1 MSATAPAQADQVAM
15 GDWLSSSSS
24 NYLVLSFLGQGTFGK
39 VAKCMRMHDKRT
51 VAIKMMTNRG
61 SLVRQA
67 EEEVVNLLKLKS
79 LDSNQSN
86 IVRFYGV
93 FTCQGHICLEFEAL
107 DKSLFDFME
116 EKEFQPLLL
125 KEIRPIVQQI
135 AVALEYLRAAGII
148 HADLKLENVML
159 VDHAHEPYRI
169 KVIDFGLACHVSST
183 MLGSYIQTRYYRSPE
198 IILGLPFTEAVDM
211 WSLGCMAA
219 EMYHGDPLYP
229 GGSEYNMMRYMVET
243 QGQPPDNLLTLGL
256 KTDHFFRS
264 QRGQKKPTTRLFE
277 LKTPEQYHRE
287 TGHLS
292 VETRRRKLESL
303 YDLIV
308 QVTNPESPADK
319 VAVRS
324 DELIFVDM
332 LDKMLELDAAS
343 RITPRL
349 VLEHQFVSMDH
360 LVCMYRDS
368 SHVKSCFL
376 LMDFCRNNTPASDSG
391 ELESRSLQQDYA
403 RTSQPLRQNIS
414 PFAERNYLS
423 QAGYISPHP
432 CTQTSGMKRKAY
444 DDDGSEDHPSKKSK
458 PGWYRGKNNCPA
470 TSSSTL
476 YASTNIQAR
485 SAAVRNPP
493 AQPLNQSVNSHS
505 SKSSQAKSSIGS
517 GVKRKADGDDDDHH
531 HTVSDRYIRSHDDS
545 RRCRRDHTRTSSQSC
560 NSPRVKRKRS
570 HGDNYDSE
578 RSDHESKR
586 VKKSSAAPSTCS
598 SSSSCTQT
606 LHVRPNRRIIPP
618 EHHCQRAHDSSST
631 WTESRARSGLN
642 DERRTGEG
650 GRERGGQ
657 EEDEDRWRRRKERR
671 REERRRRRR
680 RRRRGGQTTSVKT
693 RDH

>member
-1 MSATAPAQADQVAM
+1 MSSLVLYFSVQGLMWWIYVLAYTCGFQQQVSHLLVTCSMSATAPAQADQVAI

-39 VAKCMRMHDKRT
+39 VAKCTRMHDKRT
-51 VAIKMMTNRG
+51 VAIKMMTNQG

-79 LDSNQSN
+79 LDLNQSN

-93 FTCQGHICLEFEAL
+93 FTCRGHICLEFEAL

-169 KVIDFGLACHVSST
+169 KVTDFGLACHVSST

-198 IILGLPFTEAVDM
+198 IILGLPFTEAADM

-229 GGSEYNMMRYMVET
+229 GGSEYDMMRYMVET
-243 QGQPPDNLLTLGL
+243 QGQPPDHLLTLGL
-256 KTDHFFRS
+256 KTDHFFRA

-303 YDLIV
+303 YDLINV
-308 QVTNPESPADK
+308 QVANPESPADK
-319 VAVRS
+319 VVVRS

-332 LDKMLELDAAS
+332 PDKMLGLDAAS
-343 RITPRL
+343 RITPRQ

-368 SHVKSCFL
+368 S
-376 LMDFCRNNTPASDSG
+376 
-391 ELESRSLQQDYA
+391 Q
-403 RTSQPLRQNIS
+403 
-414 PFAERNYLS
+414 
-423 QAGYISPHP
+423 
-432 CTQTSGMKRKAY
+432 
-444 DDDGSEDHPSKKSK
+444 
-458 PGWYRGKNNCPA
+458 GKNICPA

-493 AQPLNQSVNSHS
+493 AQPLHQSVNSHS

-517 GVKRKADGDDDDHH
+517 GVKRKAVGDDDDHH
-531 HTVSDRYIRSHDDS
+531 HTVSDQYKRSHDDR
-545 RRCRRDHTRTSSQSC
+545 RRCWRDHTRTSSQSS

-570 HGDNYDSE
+570 HGDDYDSE
-578 RSDHESKR
+578 RLDHESKR
-586 VKKSSAAPSTCS
+586 VKKNSAAPSTCS

-642 DERRTGEG
+642 D
-650 GRERGGQ
+650 
-657 EEDEDRWRRRKERR
+657 
-671 REERRRRRR
+671 
-680 RRRRGGQTTSVKT
+680 
-693 RDH
+693 